1 MPVRGVEGAKP
12 LAFEVSEANGTSA
25 GSIKCKTLYKIYRDT
40 NAMKGADYMASAKF
54 EGGKYHGATEAKA
67 HMRHDDITPEAR
79 AVAAINNPHIDVTK
93 SHLNKSLLGL
103 TYEQMC
109 EKYDNRIAQL
119 DNTTNRNKR
128 KDRVTLQNIE
138 VPVPAGLDKKLYN
151 KWFCR
156 VGEILCDAYGRDN
169 LIDAQIHY
177 DEEHEYVDAET
188 HEKRM
193 SRVHMHASI
202 VPEVNGVLNCKRM
215 SGRANMRKLNNAI
228 EKMTQQ
234 QFGCSFMTG
243 TKKRSRESLDELKY
257 KSAQIA
263 LQQREQNCEQREQ
276 NCEQRE
282 QNCEQR
288 EQAVAEAQN
297 SLLQRENKVI
307 EREQAVDE
315 KQADLLKYEQLGIQY
330 YSRAK
335 ALCSNL
341 GREDKEFRDNKAK
354 LYSQSLNRIDNL
366 RTKLD
371 ESLLPQPHRSK
382 QKERSL

>member
-1 MPVRGVEGAKP
+1 
-12 LAFEVSEANGTSA
+12 
-25 GSIKCKTLYKIYRDT
+25 
-40 NAMKGADYMASAKF
+40 MASAKF

-177 DEEHEYVDAET
+177 DEEHEYIDAET
-188 HEKRM
+188 HEKKM

-202 VPEVNGVLNCKRM
+202 VPEVQGQLNCKRM

-228 EKMTQQ
+228 EKMTERE
-234 QFGCSFMTG
+234 FGCKFMDG
-243 TKKRSRESLDELKY
+243 SKKKSDRTMDELKNS
-257 KSAQIA
+257 SAKLKA
-263 LQQREQNCEQREQ
+263 EQENKQ
-276 NCEQRE
+276 
-282 QNCEQR
+282 
-288 EQAVAEAQN
+288 
-297 SLLQRENKVI
+297 LQRENEQLRHDNELQEAALNAAYEVRMTKIKRREEKV
-307 EREQAVDE
+307 EDDE
-315 KQADLLKYEQLGIQY
+315 KRIEAYKADAVKDLEAQRQQTLHDVQGLYDKALALHNKLLRMSDAYLKYAQTYGNELG
-330 YSRAK
+330 
-335 ALCSNL
+335 
-341 GREDKEFRDNKAK
+341 
-354 LYSQSLNRIDNL
+354 SLKRQIDGL
-366 RTKLD
+366 
-371 ESLLPQPHRSK
+371 SL
-382 QKERSL
+382 

>member
-1 MPVRGVEGAKP
+1 M
-12 LAFEVSEANGTSA
+12 
-25 GSIKCKTLYKIYRDT
+25 
-40 NAMKGADYMASAKF
+40 
-54 EGGKYHGATEAKA
+54 
-67 HMRHDDITPEAR
+67 
-79 AVAAINNPHIDVTK
+79 TK

-109 EKYDNRIAQL
+109 EKYDSRIAQL
-119 DNTTNRNKR
+119 DATTNTNRR

-138 VPVPAGLDKKLYN
+138 IPVPAGLDRKLYN
-151 KWFCR
+151 RWFIR
-156 VGEILCDAYGRDN
+156 VAEIMCDMYGREN
-169 LIDAQIHY
+169 FIDGQIHY

-263 LQQREQNCEQREQ
+263 LQQREQ
-276 NCEQRE
+276 
-282 QNCEQR
+282 
-288 EQAVAEAQN
+288 AVAEAQN

-315 KQADLLKYEQLGIQY
+315 KQTDLLKYEQLGIQY

-354 LYSQSLNRIDNL
+354 LYSQSLDRIDNL

>member
-1 MPVRGVEGAKP
+1 
-12 LAFEVSEANGTSA
+12 
-25 GSIKCKTLYKIYRDT
+25 
-40 NAMKGADYMASAKF
+40 MASAKF
-54 EGGKYHGATEAKA
+54 EGGKYHTATEAKA
-67 HMRHDDITPEAR
+67 HMRHDDISQEAR
-79 AVAAINNPHIDVTK
+79 EIAARENPHIDLSK
-93 SHLNKSLLGL
+93 SHLNRSLLGL
-103 TYEQMC
+103 SYKQMC
-109 EKYDNRIAQL
+109 EKYDSRIAQL
-119 DNTTNRNKR
+119 DATTNTNRR

-138 VPVPAGLDKKLYN
+138 IPVPAGLDRKLYN
-151 KWFCR
+151 KWFIK
-156 VGEILCDAYGRDN
+156 VAEILGDFYGHAN
-169 LIDAQIHY
+169 FIDAQIHY

-263 LQQREQNCEQREQ
+263 LQQREQNCEQRE
-276 NCEQRE
+276 N
-282 QNCEQR
+282 
-288 EQAVAEAQN
+288 AVLEAEN
-297 SLLQRENKVI
+297 GILQRENEVDS
-307 EREQAVDE
+307 REQALE
-315 KQADLLKYEQLGIQY
+315 QKTSDLLKYEQLGIEY

-335 ALCSNL
+335 NLCSSL
-341 GREDKEFRDNKAK
+341 EHEDKAFKANKAE
-354 LYSQSLNRIDNL
+354 LYNQSLDRIDNL

-371 ESLLPQPHRSK
+371 ESLLPQPHRQREM
-382 QKERSL
+382 QKSL